1 MDKSEA
7 QQISNKIVEVSRINI
22 FDNTRDRDYV
32 YYRSLLAYVLKNK
45 LNMGWTNI
53 AKFFKANGKQMD
65 HSNVIHLVKQ
75 YPHYRKYN
83 SKLLRLEKCFN
94 VDDDTDVFEADNIY
108 RLQEEIRK
116 LSNEK
121 QVLKTTVK
129 FLEEKIKIDPVLD
142 LFFDIPNDRFKDVI
156 ERLNLLKKSWAW
168 KNEDKCQIIEGSM
181 VVTN

>member
-7 QQISNKIVEVSRINI
+7 YQISNKIVEVSRINI

-83 SKLLRLEKCFN
+83 SKLLRLEKCF
-94 VDDDTDVFEADNIY
+94 FEADNIY

-116 LSNEK
+116 LNNEK
-121 QVLKTTVK
+121 QALKTTVK
-129 FLEEKIKIDPVLD
+129 FLEEKIKLDPVLD
-142 LFFDIPNDRFKDVI
+142 LFFDIPNDKFKDVI

-168 KNEDKCQIIEGSM
+168 KNEDKCQIIEGS
-181 VVTN
+181 VW

>member
-1 MDKSEA
+1 MDIKQEFREEK
-7 QQISNKIVEVSRINI
+7 NM
-22 FDNTRDRDYV
+22 DV
-32 YYRSLLAYVLKNK
+32 YA
-45 LNMGWTNI
+45 TNVNDGS
-53 AKFFKANGKQMD
+53 F
-65 HSNVIHLVKQ
+65 SNVYVKWLEA
-75 YPHYRKYN
+75 
-83 SKLLRLEKCFN
+83 KLTL
-94 VDDDTDVFEADNIY
+94 TDVGNCPFEADNIY

-168 KNEDKCQIIEGSM
+168 KNEDKCQIIEGS
-181 VVTN
+181 VW